1 MEGPLFDEFT
11 ILIKSIVIVLTE
23 LLGSWL
29 VSRRLEHIS
38 TLRVLHLQSLDIS
51 EFEIVP
57 VV

>member
-29 VSRRLEHIS
+29 VPRRLEHIS